1 MVVADRHPG
10 VDTVVEAAA
19 PETAAQSETE
29 IVVHGTFVEP
39 RRGGDIGIF
48 QRQRPEVVRRHRA
61 VGLEEGFQPRRSEV
75 EIEPGERNDIIFT
88 LHEVRGFSFELG
100 PVAVVVGPHVEAH
113 DPACETV
120 AQGGVDQL
128 LAAALQRFLPGPQF
142 VSRFERE
149 PAAAESP
156 GDLRPGPECG
166 LPGLVAVIRPL
177 GVVEE
182 HPPAQGYF
190 KVRAAQV
197 LKIVA
202 ETHRDVRIA
211 VVVHPP
217 DPEARTVS
225 VGPGPVTVI
234 HPVVVVNVAFE
245 DVPAEILAR
254 GGPDAVEHPRR
265 IVLHPEIVFNIG
277 VPPLVVDV
285 PHDVAR
291 RRILRRGV
299 EVQHRVE
306 RIPRPGLQVEGQR
319 AVELPVGHR
328 RGADRTRRERRAQRQ
343 RRNGVVDFG
352 AHARRVGHVGLDGQF
367 RGALHLRDIGL
378 GHFDLLFDLRRSQ
391 LRQHRREGGH
401 YQHLLHRQ
409 LSFAIRAF
417 ASSTMPSSAGE

>member
-1 MVVADRHPG
+1 M
-10 VDTVVEAAA
+10 
-19 PETAAQSETE
+19 
-29 IVVHGTFVEP
+29 
-39 RRGGDIGIF
+39 
-48 QRQRPEVVRRHRA
+48 
-61 VGLEEGFQPRRSEV
+61 
-75 EIEPGERNDIIFT
+75 
-88 LHEVRGFSFELG
+88 
-100 PVAVVVGPHVEAH
+100 
-113 DPACETV
+113 
-120 AQGGVDQL
+120 DQL

-225 VGPGPVTVI
+225 VGPSPVTVI

-367 RGALHLRDIGL
+367 RGALHLRNIGL

-391 LRQHRREGGH
+391 LRQHRRESGH

>member
-1 MVVADRHPG
+1 M
-10 VDTVVEAAA
+10 
-19 PETAAQSETE
+19 
-29 IVVHGTFVEP
+29 
-39 RRGGDIGIF
+39 
-48 QRQRPEVVRRHRA
+48 
-61 VGLEEGFQPRRSEV
+61 
-75 EIEPGERNDIIFT
+75 II
-88 LHEVRGFSFELG
+88 
-100 PVAVVVGPHVEAH
+100 VGPHVEAH
-113 DPACETV
+113 DPACKTV

-128 LAAALQRFLPGPQF
+128 LVSALQGLLPGPQF

-149 PAAAESP
+149 IAAAESAGEFRRASSAVWP
-156 GDLRPGPECG
+156 GF
-166 LPGLVAVIRPL
+166 VAVIRPL

-182 HPPAQGYF
+182 HAPAQGYF

-197 LKIVA
+197 LEIVP

-211 VVVHPP
+211 VVVHPAGSERFGNP
-217 DPEARTVS
+217 IAI
-225 VGPGPVTVI
+225 GPVAVI

-285 PHDVAR
+285 AHDVAR
-291 RRILRRGV
+291 RGVLRRGV

-306 RIPRPGLQVEGQR
+306 RIPRPGLHVEGQR

-352 AHARRVGHVGLDGQF
+352 AHARRVGHVGLDRQF

>member
-1 MVVADRHPG
+1 M
-10 VDTVVEAAA
+10 
-19 PETAAQSETE
+19 
-29 IVVHGTFVEP
+29 
-39 RRGGDIGIF
+39 
-48 QRQRPEVVRRHRA
+48 
-61 VGLEEGFQPRRSEV
+61 
-75 EIEPGERNDIIFT
+75 
-88 LHEVRGFSFELG
+88 
-100 PVAVVVGPHVEAH
+100 
-113 DPACETV
+113 
-120 AQGGVDQL
+120 DQL

-197 LKIVA
+197 LKIVS

-217 DPEARTVS
+217 DPETRAVS

-285 PHDVAR
+285 PHNVAR

-319 AVELPVGHR
+319 SVELPVGHR